1 MWILNNKI
9 CGFLAFMM
17 LFKHHW
23 FKKLKSRIRSLSVS
37 YSCYK
42 VVIFILFLLLSV
54 SIKLRKR
61 WGDYH

>member
-1 MWILNNKI
+1 
-9 CGFLAFMM
+9 MM
-17 LFKHHW
+17 LFQHHW
-23 FKKLKSRIRSLSVS
+23 FKKLKSRIRSLRVS

>member
-1 MWILNNKI
+1 
-9 CGFLAFMM
+9 MM

-23 FKKLKSRIRSLSVS
+23 FKKLKSRIRSLRVS

-61 WGDYH
+61 WGDYHWK